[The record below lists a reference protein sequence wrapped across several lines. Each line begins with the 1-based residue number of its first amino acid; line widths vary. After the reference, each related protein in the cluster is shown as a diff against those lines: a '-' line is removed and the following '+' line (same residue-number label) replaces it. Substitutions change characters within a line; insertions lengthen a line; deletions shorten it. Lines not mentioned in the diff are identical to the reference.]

1 MPMIRTQL
9 RFCDVM
15 VLLFL
20 CYASTEADADC
31 STEGAVCTGL
41 GVRRRSTSRMIAQIA
56 SSVTP
61 TRMAPD
67 AIMSVATSIAEV
79 VIGYSFM
86 YFSTFVL

>member
-1 MPMIRTQL
+1 M
-9 RFCDVM
+9 
-15 VLLFL
+15 LLFL

-61 TRMAPD
+61 IRMAPD

-79 VIGYSFM
+79 VMFFSFM